1 MHTTDQKSERVNGG
15 ADSSSSESFY
25 AALSEIGQLLVRSLE
40 PPVLYEA
47 VIEVLERRIGARLV
61 MVGELDRGAAWMQRI
76 APARV
81 ANGMADIYPERVPF
95 TMARA
100 AFWQGEPQV
109 EADIRHT
116 QGLEMFRPAY
126 IRHDVTAAIAV
137 PVLKFGEV
145 CAALVIR
152 ASHASFFSARM
163 IELLQQAAASIGL
176 GLEAHEQRIRLL
188 QSVRDEARQRCALR
202 LLSEII
208 KRVTHSADEQTL
220 LIEACRAARCIG
232 GYRTAWIGLL
242 DGNSGPLRLCACE
255 GSADG
260 AGIGSR
266 LDLADARMVDTPALL
281 AMSTG
286 NAQVSH
292 PPATIDAC
300 CPADV
305 AITDLGA
312 VLALPLRVDGA
323 IIGVFVIGAVQ
334 ADAFSTVELQVFSEM
349 AIELGLGIQMQ
360 RGHAARLAAEQ
371 DLRFNLQHFRTILS
385 KQYAGILVV
394 SKDQRVKFANEA
406 FCTLFGL
413 SQTPAEL
420 EGQPAELVYSQ
431 LKQAYKDPE
440 REWARIQEIL
450 ARDEVV
456 KGDEVAVKGGRIFL
470 RDYTPISIDGEP
482 QGRLW
487 HQRDIT
493 EQKMHEARVERLA
506 FYDVVTG
513 LPNRRL
519 LFELLEQARTR
530 ASQQHSLLAVGV
542 LDLDRFKSVNDTIG
556 HGGGDHVLA
565 EASARI
571 LGMLRE
577 ADVLARFGGDEF
589 ALVIPGLDS
598 REQLDVI
605 SRCILQALRAPFNLL
620 GEQLYLSASVGWT
633 LYPIDESEPE
643 GLVRHAD
650 LAMYA
655 AKEEGKDR
663 GALYEPAMELEQ
675 LRLQAMRERI
685 AQALQQSH
693 LQLLFQPIVYIDGLP
708 GLHGVAGMEALLR
721 LGDNGE
727 ELISPAD
734 FMHVLDD
741 PQLARPIGRYVLDE
755 ALRRCQSWMQAGF
768 PIPVSINI
776 STRHLLHP
784 AFFSDIDAV
793 LDTYPGI
800 MDLGF
805 GVEVTETGPSMDHAR
820 AKVVIEE
827 CRRRGIRVG
836 LDDFGTGSA
845 SLSHIQQLDIEHIKL
860 DQSFVRDIL
869 SDERNMA
876 IAAGVITTAR
886 MLART
891 VIAEGVETAEQ
902 GDLLAS
908 LGCHQLQGFSISR
921 PMPAEA
927 VPQWVAGWVPPAS
940 WAKLVNERQSLLAG
954 QPDGR

>member
-1 MHTTDQKSERVNGG
+1 MQADAG
-15 ADSSSSESFY
+15 ATGASSESFY

-61 MVGELDRGAAWMQRI
+61 MIGELDRSSGWLGRI
-76 APARV
+76 APAHV
-81 ANGMADIYPERVPF
+81 APGMADIYPERVPF
-95 TMARA
+95 SMARPP
-100 AFWQGEPQV
+100 FWQGEPQL
-109 EADIRHT
+109 EADIRQT
-116 QGLEMFRPAY
+116 RGLEMFRPAY
-126 IRHDVTAAIAV
+126 VRHGVHAAIAV
-137 PVLKFGEV
+137 PVLRFGEV

-152 ASHASFFSARM
+152 ASQAAFFTARM
-163 IELLQQAAASIGL
+163 VELLQQVAASIGL
-176 GLEAHEQRIRLL
+176 GLEAHEQRTRLL
-188 QSVRDEARQRCALR
+188 QSVQDEARQRRVLR
-202 LLSEII
+202 LLGEMI
-208 KRVTHSADEQTL
+208 KLVTHSVDEPAL
-220 LIEACRAARCIG
+220 LAGACRVTRCIG
-232 GYRTAWIGLL
+232 GYAIAWIGLL
-242 DGNSGPLRLCACE
+242 EEGAATSLRVQAQE
-255 GSADG
+255 GLADG
-260 AGIGSR
+260 AAANFRIPQAG
-266 LDLADARMVDTPALL
+266 DVHTADAVLGAL
-281 AMSTG
+281 STG
-286 NAQVSH
+286 QPQVGHPAASSH
-292 PPATIDAC
+292 PDGLPV
-300 CPADV
+300 ADV
-305 AITDLGA
+305 PGMQAL
-312 VLALPLRVDGA
+312 LALPLQTDGV
-323 IIGVFVIGAVQ
+323 IIGVFVVGAVQ
-334 ADAFSTVELQVFSEM
+334 ADAFGPVEVQVFTEM
-349 AIELGLGIQMQ
+349 AVELGLGIRMQ
-360 RGHAARLAAEQ
+360 RAQAARLAAEQ
-371 DLRFNLQHFRTILS
+371 DLRFSLQHFRTILS
-385 KQYAGILVV
+385 KQYAGVLVV
-394 SKDQRVKFANEA
+394 SEDHRVKFANEA
-406 FCTLFGL
+406 FCALFGL
-413 SQTPAEL
+413 PESPAEL
-420 EGQPAELVYSQ
+420 ENQPEDAIYAR
-431 LKQAYKDPE
+431 LKPAYKEPE
-440 REWARIQEIL
+440 REWNRIQQIL

-456 KGDEVAVKGGRIFL
+456 KSDEVAMKGGRIFL
-470 RDYTPISIDGEP
+470 RDYTPISIDGVP
-482 QGRLW
+482 RGRLW

-519 LFELLEQARTR
+519 LFELLEQARAHAMR
-530 ASQQHSLLAVGV
+530 EQSLLAIGV

-556 HGGGDHVLA
+556 HSGGDHVLA
-565 EASARI
+565 EASTRI
-571 LGMLRE
+571 MGMLRE

-589 ALVIPGLDS
+589 ALVISGLDS

-605 SRCILQALRAPFNLL
+605 SRCILQALRAPFNLM

-633 LYPIDESEPE
+633 LFPLDDSDAE
-643 GLVRHAD
+643 GLLRHAD
-650 LAMYA
+650 LAMYE
-655 AKEEGKDR
+655 AKQEGKDR

-685 AQALQQSH
+685 AQALQQSR

-721 LGDNGE
+721 LNDSGQ
-727 ELISPAD
+727 ELIEPAR

-755 ALRRCQSWMQAGF
+755 ALRCCQSWMQSGVS
-768 PIPVSINI
+768 IPVSVNI

-793 LDTYPGI
+793 LDAYPGV
-800 MDLGF
+800 MDVGF
-805 GVEVTETGPSMDHAR
+805 GIEVTETGPSMDHAR

-869 SDERNMA
+869 GDERNMA

-886 MLART
+886 MLAKT

-921 PMPAEA
+921 PMPAAA
-927 VPQWVAGWVPPAS
+927 VPGWVAGWVPPAS
-940 WAKLVNERQSLLAG
+940 WGNLVNERQSLLAE
-954 QPDGR
+954 QPDRA